1 MTKGTEESEFKT
13 VSLQLIIML
22 LVVFLFARVSVKDPH
37 SDEQQTSNSNRLTLK
52 RCPDNINVYFVAFAF
67 SCLHESSI
75 LNEKVV
81 LANIQ

>member
-1 MTKGTEESEFKT
+1 
-13 VSLQLIIML
+13 ML
-22 LVVFLFARVSVKDPH
+22 LFVFVFAWKSVKDPH
-37 SDEQQTSNSNRLTLK
+37 SDEQQTSNSNSLTLK
-52 RCPDNINVYFVAFAF
+52 RGSDNINVYFVAFAF